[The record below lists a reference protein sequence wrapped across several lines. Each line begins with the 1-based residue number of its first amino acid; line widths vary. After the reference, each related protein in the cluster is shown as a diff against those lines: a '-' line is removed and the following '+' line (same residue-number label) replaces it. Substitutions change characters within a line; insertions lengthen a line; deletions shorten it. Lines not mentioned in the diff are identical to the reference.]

1 MTTFFGTVQNIFNYF
16 SKSTE
21 RWQASSELK
30 LTLKGHSDTR
40 WSSKYLSVH
49 SLHSQLPQVIQIL
62 HSIADETDER
72 RRYTADSISS
82 AKSILK
88 MINFEFICLLV
99 VWDHILRSIDNVNR
113 ILQGKSMSIEVASKH
128 LQGLVIFL
136 NDFRENQIEICIDST
151 RNLANELSIKP
162 DFPENRKRKLK
173 TMFDERAKD
182 EAAIL
187 TPLQKFKI
195 QLYCVLDTLIQQMR
209 WRFESLASVV
219 SDFGFLTGLSL
230 HETSTEDL
238 KKSAADLALKYKNDL
253 NANEFCLEI
262 ESYQHQIK
270 ALLPDLK
277 NADFIALAN
286 CHEEYGLMI
295 SYPNIGIAL
304 RLALTLP
311 VTSASCERSFS
322 KLKLIKNYLR
332 SQIGQERLSNLAI
345 LSIEYDIAKTIDLD
359 HVIDKLASEKA
370 RKVKF

>member
-1 MTTFFGTVQNIFNYF
+1 LYLLV
-16 SKSTE
+16 
-21 RWQASSELK
+21 

-82 AKSILK
+82 AKSIFK

-136 NDFRENQIEICIDST
+136 NDFRENQIEICIDSA
-151 RNLANELSIKP
+151 RNLANELSIEP

-187 TPLQKFKI
+187 TPLQRFKI

-230 HETSTEDL
+230 HETPTEDL

-270 ALLPDLK
+270 ALLPDLR

-322 KLKLIKNYLR
+322 KLKLIKNYV
-332 SQIGQERLSNLAI
+332 
-345 LSIEYDIAKTIDLD
+345 Y
-359 HVIDKLASEKA
+359 
-370 RKVKF
+370 VK